1 LNSAPYLLPIV
12 KFTPLA
18 SYAIKALVRLAEQL
32 GECFL
37 EVIEHGP

>member
-1 LNSAPYLLPIV
+1 LSSAPYLLPIV

-32 GECFL
+32 G
-37 EVIEHGP
+37 